1 MSRLRFWLLTLGFDL
16 YWGLAVALRERIGL
30 LLCAGALLAWLLS
43 PRVMKLRLLLVA
55 LAGIALDSLWLGVD
69 LFSFSGSHAFPV
81 WMLAL
86 WLTFACWWGLILHR
100 FAPDWRWLI
109 VAGAVGG
116 PFSYFIGE
124 RFGGL
129 QWHQSPAMALGAL
142 AIGWAIWL
150 PLASRLLRRNS

>member
-86 WLTFACWWGLILHR
+86 WLTFACTGN
-100 FAPDWRWLI
+100 F
-109 VAGAVGG
+109 
-116 PFSYFIGE
+116 
-124 RFGGL
+124 
-129 QWHQSPAMALGAL
+129 
-142 AIGWAIWL
+142 
-150 PLASRLLRRNS
+150 NSLSCDVY